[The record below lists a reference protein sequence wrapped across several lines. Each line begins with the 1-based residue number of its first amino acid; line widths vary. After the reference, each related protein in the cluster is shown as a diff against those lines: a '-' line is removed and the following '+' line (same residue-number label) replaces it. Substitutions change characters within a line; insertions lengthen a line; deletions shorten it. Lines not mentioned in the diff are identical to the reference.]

1 MHGALFCIINAPSWK
16 KKIYAIIIYTYIT
29 YTYSY
34 GTSMNLM
41 TFLFFYLLTYDIW
54 EFKWNKMSKFIVKAL
69 YVTIEKNI

>member
-1 MHGALFCIINAPSWK
+1 MRIFISFSNGCFGFFNNNSEAIYMHGALFCIIDAPSWK

-41 TFLFFYLLTYDIW
+41 TFVFFYLLRYDI
-54 EFKWNKMSKFIVKAL
+54 
-69 YVTIEKNI
+69 